1 MYNLHPASR
10 TTRTVTTSTVLLL
23 FVLFFVSG
31 FTALLYQV
39 VWQRMLG
46 LFSGS
51 DVRSVTIVVAS
62 YLLGLGLGSLVGGRL
77 SDRLSR
83 RSAVQAYGI
92 CNLGIAVFAIF
103 SRFLFYDLLF
113 RQWSSLAQSTGWTLL
128 IVFVSLL
135 IPTVLMGVSLPLLS
149 KAISDRVDRAAVQI
163 GQLYGVNTLGSGLG
177 TLLGGWYIVGTLGYE
192 RTVYFSAVLSALVG
206 LIAWVGAY
214 QFKPDRKPDFKPD
227 DASLAPPIAQTQRNP
242 LEWGVAEWSLLVFL
256 SGFAAVSLEI
266 LWFRVL
272 DTVLQ
277 SIAYTYAHLLA
288 FILVSNAL
296 GSLIGARVV
305 QSIRN
310 PRQVFLWIQGG
321 VAVYS
326 LLAIWG
332 LSLYWQ
338 AHPIDLQS
346 DIGFIDSARI
356 DQTILFRYLVLPL
369 VMMVPPNLLLG
380 FYFPLVQKAV
390 QTDDRQV
397 GRRVG
402 LIQVANILGNT
413 VGSLVTGLV
422 LLDRWGTA
430 ASLRLLGLL
439 GLSFVLLS
447 FGLMRHSNGI
457 KRTLAGGLAI
467 VLGVT
472 VAFFPNNTR
481 LWAALHGIPSQQ
493 YFLAAED
500 ATGVAAVTETN
511 QPEANQQSKKHGIL
525 LASGQAQANFPYL
538 HVHALLGS
546 IPALLHPHPTQ
557 VMIIGLGSG
566 GTAHTIGVNPLT
578 RAVQVVELLGAELDI
593 LKAYA
598 KTALG
603 RPLSYLFQDPRYHFI
618 VGDGR
623 RELTLSDRQFDIIET
638 DAIYPWRS
646 RAGLLYSQ
654 EFFQAVQAH
663 LAPGGFFV
671 EWNTAPEVEQTF
683 RSVFPYVTQL
693 SLSQG
698 LYVLIGS
705 DRAVDFNRQE
715 LLNKLDTSAVT
726 QFLGKVGVDIEAIR
740 QDVRTAGVQT
750 HSHLEDGQP
759 SPANTDLFPR
769 SEYYL
774 NHPLPVE
781 PAPAESPT

>member
-1 MYNLHPASR
+1 MQKQQTYKQYPASR
-10 TTRTVTTSTVLLL
+10 TISTVFLL
-23 FVLFFVSG
+23 FVLFCVSG

-77 SDRLSR
+77 SDRLDR
-83 RSAVQAYGI
+83 RSAVQTYGI
-92 CNLGIAVFAIF
+92 CNLGIAVFALF

-113 RQWSSLAQSTGWTLL
+113 RQWGSLAQSTVWTLL

-149 KAISDRVDRAAVQI
+149 KAISDRADQAAAQI
-163 GQLYGVNTLGSGLG
+163 GRLYGVNTLGSAMG
-177 TLLGGWYIVGTLGYE
+177 TLLGGWYIIGTLGYE
-192 RTVYFSAVLSALVG
+192 RTVYFSAALSTLVG
-206 LIAWVGAY
+206 LIAWVSAY
-214 QFKPDRKPDFKPD
+214 RFKTGEFKTDEGLPQ
-227 DASLAPPIAQTQRNP
+227 PIARTQTEQSSM
-242 LEWGVAEWSLLVFL
+242 EWGVIEWGVLVFL
-256 SGFAAVSLEI
+256 SGFAAISLEI
-266 LWFRVL
+266 LWFRIL

-288 FILVSNAL
+288 FILVGNAL
-296 GSLIGARVV
+296 GSLIGARTV

-326 LLAIWG
+326 LSAIWL

-346 DIGFIDSARI
+346 DIGFIDPTRI
-356 DQTILFRYLVLPL
+356 DQTILLKYLVLPL

-397 GRRVG
+397 GLRVG

-422 LLDRWGTA
+422 LLDLWGTA
-430 ASLRLLGLL
+430 ASLRLLALL
-439 GLSFVLLS
+439 GLGFVLLS
-447 FGLMRHSNGI
+447 LVPMRRANGR

-467 VLGVT
+467 ALALIA
-472 VAFFPNNTR
+472 AFFPNNTH
-481 LWAALHGIPSQQ
+481 LWAALHGIPAQQ
-493 YFLAAED
+493 YFLVAED
-500 ATGVAAVTETN
+500 ATGVAAVTETH
-511 QPEANQQSKKHGIL
+511 QTETIRHGTL

-546 IPALLHPHPTQ
+546 IPALLHPHPAQ

-566 GTAHTIGVNPLT
+566 GTAHTIGINPLT
-578 RAVQVVELLGAELDI
+578 ESVQVVELLGAELNI

-598 KTALG
+598 KMPLG
-603 RPLSYLFQDPRYHFI
+603 QPLSVLFQDPRYQFR

-623 RELTLSDRQFDIIET
+623 QALLLSDRQFDIIET

-693 SLSQG
+693 SMSQG

-705 DRAVDFNRQE
+705 DRAVDFNRQD
-715 LLNKLDTSAVT
+715 LLNKLETSAVT
-726 QFLGKVGVDIEAIR
+726 QFLGKAGVDVEAIR
-740 QDVRTAGVQT
+740 QDVKTASVQT
-750 HSHLEDGQP
+750 YSHLKDGQP
-759 SPANTDLFPR
+759 SPVNTDLFPR

-774 NHPLPVE
+774 NHPFSVE
-781 PAPAESPT
+781 PPPAESPT

>member
-1 MYNLHPASR
+1 MYKQRIDKHSPASLA
-10 TTRTVTTSTVLLL
+10 TGKVFLL
-23 FVLFFVSG
+23 FVLFFISG

-83 RSAVQAYGI
+83 RNAVQTYGI
-92 CNLGIAVFAIF
+92 CNLGIAIFAIF

-113 RQWSSLAQSTGWTLL
+113 RQWSWLAQSMGWTLL

-135 IPTVLMGVSLPLLS
+135 IPTVLMGVSLPLLA
-149 KAISDRVDRAAVQI
+149 KAISDRADQSAVQI
-163 GQLYGVNTLGSGLG
+163 GRLYGVNTLGSGLG
-177 TLLGGWYIVGTLGYE
+177 TLLGGWCIIGTLGYE
-192 RTVYFSAVLSALVG
+192 QTVYFSAALSLLVG
-206 LIAWVGAY
+206 LIAWGSAAR
-214 QFKPDRKPDFKPD
+214 FKADQAFPPVS
-227 DASLAPPIAQTQRNP
+227 AQPIAQAQPARSS
-242 LEWGVAEWSLLVFL
+242 LEWGVVEWGVLVFL

-296 GSLIGARVV
+296 GSLLGARVV

-321 VAVYS
+321 VAAYS

-338 AHPIDLQS
+338 AHPIDLRS
-346 DIGFIDSARI
+346 DIGFIDPTRI
-356 DQTILFRYLVLPL
+356 DQTVLFRYLVLPL

-390 QTDDRQV
+390 QTDDRQI
-397 GRRVG
+397 GQRVG
-402 LIQVANILGNT
+402 LIQLANILGNT
-413 VGSLVTGLV
+413 IGSLVTGLV

-439 GLSFVLLS
+439 GLGFVLLS
-447 FGLMRHSNGI
+447 FLLLRRANGR
-457 KRTLAGGLAI
+457 KRILAGGLAI
-467 VLGVT
+467 ALGIT
-472 VAFFPNNTR
+472 AAFFPNNTR
-481 LWAALHGIPSQQ
+481 LWAALHGIPDQQ

-500 ATGVAAVTETN
+500 ATGVAAVTETR
-511 QPEANQQSKKHGIL
+511 QTEANQQGKPQGIL

-546 IPALLHPHPTQ
+546 IPALLHPNPAQ

-578 RAVQVVELLGAELDI
+578 QSVQVVELLGAELDI

-603 RPLSYLFQDPRYHFI
+603 QPLGFLFQDPRYRFI

-683 RSVFPYVTQL
+683 RSVFPYVMQL
-693 SLSQG
+693 SMSQG

-705 DRAVDFNRQE
+705 DRPVDFNRQA
-715 LLNKLDTSAVT
+715 LLNKLDTLAVT
-726 QFLGKVGVDIEAIR
+726 QFLNKAKVDIEAIR
-740 QDVRTAGVQT
+740 QDIRTAGVQT
-750 HSHLEDGQP
+750 HSHLKDGQP

-774 NHPLPVE
+774 NHPIAVKP
-781 PAPAESPT
+781 

>member
-1 MYNLHPASR
+1 MRKQRGIPFATNFATNL
-10 TTRTVTTSTVLLL
+10 VFLL
-23 FVLFFVSG
+23 FILFFVSG

-62 YLLGLGLGSLVGGRL
+62 YLLGLGLGSLLGGRL

-83 RSAVQAYGI
+83 RSAVQTYGL
-92 CNLGIAVFAIF
+92 CNLGIAVFAAF

-113 RQWSSLAQSTGWTLL
+113 RQWGSLAQSTGWTLL

-149 KAISDRVDRAAVQI
+149 KAISDRADQAAPQI
-163 GQLYGVNTLGSGLG
+163 GRLYGVNTLGSGLG
-177 TLLGGWYIVGTLGYE
+177 ALLGGWYIVGTLGYE
-192 RTVYFSAVLSALVG
+192 RTVYFSAALSAIVG
-206 LIAWVGAY
+206 LIAYGIAARFRTEETVA
-214 QFKPDRKPDFKPD
+214 
-227 DASLAPPIAQTQRNP
+227 PIAPIQPTQGNAR
-242 LEWGVAEWSLLVFL
+242 EWGVVEWGGLVFL

-296 GSLIGARVV
+296 GSLVGARVV

-321 VAVYS
+321 VAAYS
-326 LLAIWG
+326 LLAIWL

-338 AHPIDLQS
+338 AHPIDLRS
-346 DIGFIDSARI
+346 DIGFLDPHHL
-356 DQTILFRYLVLPL
+356 DGTVLFKYLVLPL

-413 VGSLVTGLV
+413 VGSLVTGLL
-422 LLDRWGTA
+422 LLDRWGTST
-430 ASLRLLGLL
+430 SLRFLGLL
-439 GLSFVLLS
+439 GLGFVLLS
-447 FGLMRHSNGI
+447 FVLMRRANGSKKI
-457 KRTLAGGLAI
+457 LAIGLAI
-467 VLGVT
+467 VLGMTAV
-472 VAFFPNNTR
+472 FFPNNTR
-481 LWAALHGIPSQQ
+481 LWAALHGIPPRQ
-493 YFLAAED
+493 YFVAAED
-500 ATGVAAVTETN
+500 STGVAAVTEVK
-511 QPEANQQSKKHGIL
+511 QQGIL

-546 IPALLHPHPTQ
+546 IPALLHPHPAQ

-578 RAVQVVELLGAELDI
+578 RSVQVVELLGAELDI

-598 KTALG
+598 KMPLG
-603 RPLSYLFQDPRYHFI
+603 QPLSFLFHDPRYQFI

-654 EFFQAVQAH
+654 EFFQEVQAH

-683 RSVFPYVTQL
+683 HSVFPYVTQL
-693 SLSQG
+693 SLSG
-698 LYVLIGS
+698 DLYVLIGS
-705 DRAVDFNRQE
+705 DRPIDFDRQV
-715 LLNKLDTSAVT
+715 LLDKLGTSAVT
-726 QFLGKVGVDIEAIR
+726 EFLGKAGVNLEAIR
-740 QDVRTAGVQT
+740 QDVRTAEVQT
-750 HSHLEDGQP
+750 HSQAKDGQP
-759 SPANTDLFPR
+759 DPANTDLFPR

-774 NHPLPVE
+774 NHSLPVK
-781 PAPAESPT
+781 PPQS